1 MTAWKILLTDGL
13 EQNGQAILRTNAVL
27 EDRENC
33 SPDELLSIIDGYDA
47 LIVRGRTKVTRQVIE
62 KGSRLKVIGRS
73 GVGVDNIDL
82 KAARDHNIVVVNAP
96 ISTSLAVAELATGM
110 LFALARQIPQADQGM
125 KNGQW
130 LKKKLSGS
138 ELSGKTLGIVGMGNI
153 GRLLAQRAA
162 GLGMQVLG
170 YDPMLDNDEIFH
182 RGAQPRTLDELYA
195 HADYISFHVPLTPQT
210 HGMVNSTAFE
220 KMKPG
225 VRLVSTARGGL
236 IDEEALL
243 NALKSGHVAGAALDV
258 FSHEPPGLTDL
269 VAHPHVIATPHI
281 GAQTVEAQDRAAVD
295 IANEV
300 LAALRGEPLRW
311 RVA

>member
-13 EQNGQAILRTNAVL
+13 EEGGQSILRSNAILDN
-27 EDRENC
+27 RENC
-33 SPDELLSIIDGYDA
+33 SPEELISIIDGYNA
-47 LIVRGRTKVTRQVIE
+47 LIVRGRTRVTRQVFE

-82 KAARDHNIVVVNAP
+82 TAANDHDVVVVNAP
-96 ISTSLAVAELATGM
+96 ISTSLAVAELALGL
-110 LFALARQIPQADQGM
+110 LFALARAIPQANQGM

-130 LKKKLSGS
+130 VKKQLTGS
-138 ELSGKTLGIVGMGNI
+138 ELSGKTLGVVGMGNI

-170 YDPMLDNDEIFH
+170 YDPLLDSDEIFR
-182 RGAQPRTLDELYA
+182 RGAQPRSLDELYA
-195 HADYISFHVPLTPQT
+195 HSDYISFHVPLTPQT
-210 HGMVNSTAFE
+210 HGMVDSTAFQ
-220 KMKPG
+220 KMKPE

-236 IDEEALL
+236 LDEAALL
-243 NALKSGHVAGAALDV
+243 LALNSGQVAGAALDV
-258 FSHEPPGLTDL
+258 FSQEPPGLTSL
-269 VAHPHVIATPHI
+269 VAHPNVIATPHI
-281 GAQTVEAQDRAAVD
+281 GAQTVEAQNRAAVD

-300 LAALRGEPLRW
+300 LAALRGDPLRW